1 MILQMTRAVQGGL
14 RQERKLDIIAN
25 HLANSDTNGFKGDI
39 LAFDDVF
46 KANLVT
52 DHSQGNLNVTGNT
65 LDLALG
71 DKGFFKI
78 QTPQGIQYTRDGNFT
93 VDRNGTLVTQNG
105 DAVLGNN
112 APLAIQGTE
121 IHINQAGEVFVD
133 GEAVGNLDIVTF
145 EDLTRLKKTDQSLFR
160 YEGDAGTDEQIPQN
174 VNVRQGSLEK
184 SNISTAIEMVEMI
197 QTHRMY
203 EAYQKMIMT
212 FDEIDSKAIL
222 ELGRP

>member
-39 LAFDDVF
+39 LAFDDMF

-52 DHSQGNLNVTGNT
+52 DHSQGDLKVTDNK
-65 LDLALG
+65 LDLAING
-71 DKGFFKI
+71 NGFFKV
-78 QTPQGIQYTRDGNFT
+78 QTQLGIQYTRDGNLT
-93 VDRNGTLVTQNG
+93 VDQNGTLVTQNG
-105 DAVLGNN
+105 DPVLGNN
-112 APLAIQGTE
+112 APIVIQGTE
-121 IHINQAGEVFVD
+121 IHISQAGEVIVD
-133 GEAVGNLDIVTF
+133 GDAIGNLDVVTF
-145 EDLTRLKKTDQSLFR
+145 EDLTRLKKTDKSMFR
-160 YEGDAGTDEQIPQN
+160 YEGDAGADEQIPQN
-174 VNVRQGSLEK
+174 VSVEQGSLEK
-184 SNISTAIEMVEMI
+184 PNISTTIEMVEMI

>member
-1 MILQMTRAVQGGL
+1 MTRAVQGGL

>member
-52 DHSQGNLNVTGNT
+52 DHSPGSLNVTGNT

-145 EDLTRLKKTDQSLFR
+145 EDLTRLKKTEQSLFR
-160 YEGDAGTDEQIPQN
+160 YEGDAGADEQIPQN
-174 VNVRQGSLEK
+174 VNVRQGALEK
-184 SNISTAIEMVEMI
+184 SNISTAVEMVEMI